1 MELLRRLYARLR
13 LQVNESKRAIDVAW
27 NRVEGAWQVAAG
39 GRRWWYNSALL
50 INAAFPIRYFDEL
63 GVPRL
68 AA

>member
-1 MELLRRLYARLR
+1 LTP
-13 LQVNESKRAIDVAW
+13 VS
-27 NRVEGAWQVAAG
+27 
-39 GRRWWYNSALL
+39 WWRNSAML